1 MMYIDFKTC
10 LKKAAADH
18 QKADQLL
25 ASLRADVNSY
35 LLEKFGIALVAT
47 AIGAAAGGAVG
58 YGVGAG
64 MLTKTLHNTLIVLM
78 S

>member
-1 MMYIDFKTC
+1 MMHIDFKTC

-47 AIGAAAGGAVG
+47 AIGAATGGVVG
-58 YGVGAG
+58 YGVGVG